1 MYGYLVYFKEGM
13 LDIVYFLNDFFIF
26 QEPQASIAVF
36 KGLLR
41 KIKAW

>member
-13 LDIVYFLNDFFIF
+13 LDIVYFLNVFFF
-26 QEPQASIAVF
+26 QEPQASIAIF